1 MSNKIYAVKT
11 GRITGLYNTWDE
23 CKAQVNGFSGA
34 EFKSFAVNANFDINN
49 DNSTIAH
56 DIKEYMG
63 WIDAVSDAV
72 SPVSVENNDCTSLSL
87 DELCKIY
94 NTKDKAL
101 AYVDG
106 SFDAKNS
113 RYSCGIVIICNGQIL
128 ESAYADSDENLI
140 SMRNVAGEIM
150 GAQIAIE
157 KCIKMGCKTVDLCY
171 DYYGIEKWFTGE
183 WKCNK
188 AGTKAYGEWAM
199 ALRRSETLAVT
210 FHKVKGHTGVELNER
225 VDRLAKDVL
234 GIK

>member
-1 MSNKIYAVKT
+1 MANKIYAVKK
-11 GRITGLYNTWDE
+11 GRITGLYDTWSE
-23 CKAQVNGFSGA
+23 CKAQVTGFSGA
-34 EFKSFAVNANFDINN
+34 EFKGFDVDKDFDIDD
-49 DNSTIAH
+49 DNSIIAY
-56 DIKEYMG
+56 DIKKYMG
-63 WIDAVSDAV
+63 WIDDV

-94 NTKDKAL
+94 NTEDKAL

-225 VDRLAKDVL
+225 VDRLAKDAL